1 MKPAPVTTSEE
12 KTHGISRTLP
22 DFSENS
28 LGALPDSKFS
38 RTVPDA
44 PSDSRTL
51 PDSDSESRTVPDSAW
66 TARTVPEQRVSLGEE
81 EVHLYLKSGVVL
93 CELANRISPGSVK
106 GPISRLDAPFPQREN
121 IARFLAAAS
130 ALVQHCRRCVSLGV
144 LGHELF
150 NTADLF
156 GAGDLRQVLVCV
168 GALGRAAHEVESYSG
183 PSFGKRARAR
193 LGAHKESAHVVAGV
207 GEGLWGKASGRFRP
221 SSGPADSSLEASGRT
236 TLRAASATG
245 FTGPGPPAS

>member
-1 MKPAPVTTSEE
+1 MM
-12 KTHGISRTLP
+12 
-22 DFSENS
+22 
-28 LGALPDSKFS
+28 
-38 RTVPDA
+38 
-44 PSDSRTL
+44 
-51 PDSDSESRTVPDSAW
+51 
-66 TARTVPEQRVSLGEE
+66 
-81 EVHLYLKSGVVL
+81 LYHS
-93 CELANRISPGSVK
+93 
-106 GPISRLDAPFPQREN
+106 Q
-121 IARFLAAAS
+121 
-130 ALVQHCRRCVSLGV
+130 
-144 LGHELF
+144 
-150 NTADLF
+150 
-156 GAGDLRQVLVCV
+156 RQVLVCV